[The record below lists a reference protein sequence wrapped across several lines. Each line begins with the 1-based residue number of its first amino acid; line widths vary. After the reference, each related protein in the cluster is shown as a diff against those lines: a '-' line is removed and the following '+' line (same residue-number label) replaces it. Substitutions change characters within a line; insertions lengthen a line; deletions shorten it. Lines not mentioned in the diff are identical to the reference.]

1 MGWKI
6 IIREVTM
13 AQIYGY
19 AFHSPLIL
27 QNLIP
32 LRDHVPIYLE
42 SRWVASDLYKNVSP
56 LLQDAENRTLVVLA
70 GSLPILQ
77 SFLKTFPDL
86 KQVIKVVLFEF
97 PGLLNPFRDPLIQW
111 IDCDHQV
118 GGAWQITKSK
128 LSSFESLIREQDP
141 LDDEGKALIF
151 RMTRFVSPDR
161 ISEIEKF
168 HEYMPSNYKEML
180 DYDMSDQNGNDN
192 KTTYD
197 AAKDTSWKK
206 KTFCEVLKDFIS
218 NIPKSKRQTVFDL
231 VLSYQLSRISK
242 RDYNS
247 KMKPHIENNSHLKKA
262 AILVR
267 KWMDDSK
274 LGRVLY
280 RAYLDYV
287 ANITR
292 RCWKT
297 ILEDH
302 GAVDELDLIV
312 VIAKQHR
319 DIPDLAL
326 SYSDDLKEIG
336 SLPSNMNPPEKTMRW
351 SDASLNYH
359 PEPPDLLE
367 LFDLA

>member
-1 MGWKI
+1 M
-6 IIREVTM
+6 V
-13 AQIYGY
+13 QIYGY

-32 LRDHVPIYLE
+32 LRDHTPIYLE
-42 SRWVASDLYKNVSP
+42 SRWLASDLYKNVSP
-56 LLQDAENRTLVVLA
+56 LIQDVRDKTLVILA

-77 SFLKTFPDL
+77 SFLKTFPDI
-86 KQVIKVVLFEF
+86 KQDVKVILFDF
-97 PGLLNPFRDPLIQW
+97 PGLINPFRDSLIEW

-118 GGAWQITKSK
+118 GGAWQITKTK
-128 LSSFESLIREQDP
+128 LSSFESLIKKQVP
-141 LDDEGKALIF
+141 LDDVGKSLIF
-151 RMTRFVSPDR
+151 RMQRFVTQDR

-168 HEYMPSNYKEML
+168 HEYMPTNYKEMI
-180 DYDMSDQNGNDN
+180 DYDMSDQSGNNDN

-206 KTFCEVLKDFIS
+206 KTFCDVLKDFILS
-218 NIPKSKRQTVFDL
+218 MPKSKRQPVLDL
-231 VLSYQLSRISK
+231 VLNYQLGRIAK
-242 RDYNS
+242 REYNA
-247 KMKPHIENNSHLKKA
+247 KIKPYIENNSSLKKY

-274 LGRVLY
+274 LGRILHQ
-280 RAYLDYV
+280 AYLDYV

-302 GAVDELDLIV
+302 GAVDELDLLI

-319 DIPDLAL
+319 DLPDLVL

-336 SLPSNMNPPEKTMRW
+336 SLPSNMNHPEKTMRW
-351 SDASLNYH
+351 SDDSLNYH
-359 PEPPDLLE
+359 PEPPNLLE